1 MKNLLR
7 RKKKKKV
14 GQFQRLKRFLGEE
27 TLSFF
32 FFFCFLPAIHHDF
45 PLGEHKLNIFQTVGD
60 FVELS
65 SKQLIKLLK
74 VEISHLLKSSSFM
87 MIYLCDS
94 MIRWISVSMQ
104 VPKDRF
110 ISHKLEIVFQSSSL
124 ISLFMVIQPLW
135 SYSQL
140 RIHCDQI

>member
-1 MKNLLR
+1 MKDEKSSQ
-7 RKKKKKV
+7 KKK
-14 GQFQRLKRFLGEE
+14 EE
-27 TLSFF
+27 KSRVVSKIEKISGGRNSFF
-32 FFFCFLPAIHHDF
+32 FFFLPAIHHDF

-65 SKQLIKLLK
+65 SKQSIKLLK

-87 MIYLCDS
+87 IIYLCDS

-110 ISHKLEIVFQSSSL
+110 ISHKLEIVFQSLSL